1 MCTFWNSLVV
11 QWLRLCISTVEDTC
25 SIPVWGTI
33 RFYMLLSVA
42 KKQNKCVPLTL
53 LISFPTRRYCL
64 AHSFLLNTK
73 SFESK
78 QAFPFGRVLMCCSV
92 TKSCPAL
99 CDPMDCSRP
108 GFPVLHYLPESAPTH
123 VH

>member
-53 LISFPTRRYCL
+53 LKVNGCDSINRNSP
-64 AHSFLLNTK
+64 
-73 SFESK
+73 
-78 QAFPFGRVLMCCSV
+78 SV
-92 TKSCPAL
+92 
-99 CDPMDCSRP
+99 
-108 GFPVLHYLPESAPTH
+108 
-123 VH
+123 